1 MDYAV
6 GYNVGKRRTL
16 NEDFFGVYRANNLEG
31 FVIADGMG
39 GHNAGDVASKI
50 AIRLAMEIMEDWE
63 VKRSNPS
70 SQQTIA
76 LISKMVRDINMG
88 VFTYSVVN
96 PACSGMGSTI
106 AAVLHI
112 GHKVFATWVGD
123 SRIYG
128 VKDSKLVQISKDDS
142 YVQMLVDLGQISLE
156 EARQHPKKN
165 MITKAIGT
173 ESSIVASVVEITE
186 DYDGYLVCSD
196 GLTNMLTEER
206 IENKLL
212 QGGFENEEFNLK
224 VICDAL
230 VKDANKN
237 GGLDNI
243 SLILIRGKK

>member
-1 MDYAV
+1 MMEA
-6 GYNVGKRRTL
+6 TF
-16 NEDFFGVYRANNLEG
+16 EDFFGVYRANNLEG

-50 AIRLAMEIMEDWE
+50 AVRLAMEIMEDWE

-70 SQQTIA
+70 SQQTTA

-96 PACSGMGSTI
+96 PACSGMGSTFVAI
-106 AAVLHI
+106 LHI

-128 VKDSKLVQISKDDS
+128 IKDNKLTQISKDDS
-142 YVQMLVDLGQISLE
+142 YVQMLIDLGQITPE

-165 MITKAIGT
+165 AITKAIGT
-173 ESSIVASVVEITE
+173 ESSIVASVVEVTE
-186 DYDGYLVCSD
+186 DYDGYLLCSD

-206 IENKLL
+206 IEAKLE
-212 QGGFENEEFNLK
+212 QGGFKNVEFNLK

-243 SLILIRGKK
+243 SLILVRGKK